1 MRSEF
6 NVLVKPLSTVKQVRS
21 DSRNG
26 YFVASEAWGT
36 CFIRVSNT
44 RECIEIYS
52 HEGPN
57 AQRTYTKIPAALTEK
72 TYVVFVNYKNSESFK
87 IRLSAGARI
96 VGMSDAQ
103 PSKDGA
109 WWNHSVIVY
118 SPLGEPLVEQY
129 NYADTSFP
137 DIIFLESKDGGVDSF
152 TIHNLMRGKIVRR
165 IWVNDEF
172 YPITKNNR
180 VSNNL
185 PSLVSAAAESR
196 RTQANR
202 R

>member
-26 YFVASEAWGT
+26 YFIASEAWGT

-72 TYVVFVNYKNSESFK
+72 TYKTFCGGKN
-87 IRLSAGARI
+87 RRN
-96 VGMSDAQ
+96 VRRPAQ
-103 PSKDGA
+103 QRRG
-109 WWNHSVIVY
+109 
-118 SPLGEPLVEQY
+118 LVEPFR
-129 NYADTSFP
+129 NCVLP
-137 DIIFLESKDGGVDSF
+137 V
-152 TIHNLMRGKIVRR
+152 RGA
-165 IWVNDEF
+165 
-172 YPITKNNR
+172 TC
-180 VSNNL
+180 
-185 PSLVSAAAESR
+185 
-196 RTQANR
+196 
-202 R
+202 